1 MGEVV
6 GFARPHA
13 RIPSAGYKSGRNSYR
28 ETPDARST
36 CNTRNGGTSSHCETA
51 CAVTPIAFAKAACP
65 PAPSIARSK
74 GDLSSMGRHSSIA
87 LPPSQALLHC
97 TRKALL
103 YTVEM
108 TLGNRIKA
116 ARERMVPEMTQGDL
130 GAIFGV
136 TDKAVSSWERGKTS
150 PELKRIPA
158 LARALKV
165 PTDWLLEGTGAPP
178 ALDGIVTEFEQLLPS
193 ERAVVRATMQ
203 AIRKERDSV
212 A

>member
-1 MGEVV
+1 
-6 GFARPHA
+6 
-13 RIPSAGYKSGRNSYR
+13 
-28 ETPDARST
+28 
-36 CNTRNGGTSSHCETA
+36 
-51 CAVTPIAFAKAACP
+51 
-65 PAPSIARSK
+65 
-74 GDLSSMGRHSSIA
+74 
-87 LPPSQALLHC
+87 
-97 TRKALL
+97 
-103 YTVEM
+103 
-108 TLGNRIKA
+108 
-116 ARERMVPEMTQGDL
+116 MVPEMTQGDL